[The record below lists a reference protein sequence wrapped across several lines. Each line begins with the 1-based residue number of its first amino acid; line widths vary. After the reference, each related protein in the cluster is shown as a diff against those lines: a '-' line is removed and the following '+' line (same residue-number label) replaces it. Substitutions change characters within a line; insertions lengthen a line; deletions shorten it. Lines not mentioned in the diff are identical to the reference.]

1 MPPLSEQQNQQPSGQ
16 QLQSLQLQ
24 AQNPGESKQGESE
37 IFFNAFHKFISGLI
51 QSQHAFPSWSLNLSL
66 NRFHQS
72 I

>member
-37 IFFNAFHKFISGLI
+37 IFLMLFINLF
-51 QSQHAFPSWSLNLSL
+51 QALPNHNTPSQAGH
-66 NRFHQS
+66 
-72 I
+72 